1 MSAVNGTVILA
12 QSDHYQETLLSSAFL
27 SMNLAVRKVKKELP
41 LIHEIKAISAATRG
55 QVLICADLARIAQE
69 RMLWPQFAAAVRSI
83 VGDVDFLANQ
93 SRLLR
98 TSHTTR
104 AWAMKHGAV
113 DLFGRVSHLR
123 IRSSM
128 RPVLDAVSQI
138 FATEHDPMRID
149 DYIRG
154 MHGALSDDADEFAVL
169 QSAWRRLEGAGY
181 SPEMIAEE
189 MMESS
194 RVEVRDRR
202 FRLKLYPQCFLGN
215 QAVDWISQHLSLSR
229 AQAEDVGNLLLEL
242 GLFYHVAKDQPLK
255 DGEFYYRYAAPDAI
269 LGRLDLDLVMAE
281 ARELR
286 GFDRQDRRWRGIN
299 FPRCFVGSEAVD
311 WLSQFYGIERNEAIC
326 LGQVLHDIYH
336 FRHVADEHGFVDQG
350 YFYRMTMDR

>member
-1 MSAVNGTVILA
+1 MSAINGTVILA

-41 LIHEIKAISAATRG
+41 LIHEIKAIRAATRG
-55 QVLICADLARIAQE
+55 QVLVCGDLARIAQE
-69 RMLWPQFAAAVRSI
+69 RMLWPQFTAAVRSI

-98 TSHTTR
+98 TSHTAR

-123 IRSSM
+123 IRGSM

-138 FATEHDPMRID
+138 FSTEHDAVRVD
-149 DYIRG
+149 DYVRG
-154 MHGALSDDADEFAVL
+154 MHGALGDDADEYAVL
-169 QSAWRRLEGAGY
+169 QSAWKRLEGAGQ
-181 SPEMIAEE
+181 SPEMIAED
-189 MMESS
+189 MMASS

-202 FRLKLYPQCFLGN
+202 FRLKLYLDCFLGN
-215 QAVDWISQHLSLSR
+215 QAVDWISQHLSVSR
-229 AQAEDVGNLLLEL
+229 AQAENVGNLLLKL
-242 GLFYHVAKDQPLK
+242 GHFYHVAKDQPLR
-255 DGEFYYRYAAPDAI
+255 DSEFYYRYAAPDGM

-286 GFDRQDRRWRGIN
+286 GFDSQDRRWRGVS
-299 FPRCFVGSEAVD
+299 FPRCFVGTEAVD
-311 WLSQFYGIERNEAIC
+311 WLASFYRIERNEAIS
-326 LGQVLHDIYH
+326 LGQLLHDMYH
-336 FRHVADEHGFVDQG
+336 FRHVADEHGFVDQD